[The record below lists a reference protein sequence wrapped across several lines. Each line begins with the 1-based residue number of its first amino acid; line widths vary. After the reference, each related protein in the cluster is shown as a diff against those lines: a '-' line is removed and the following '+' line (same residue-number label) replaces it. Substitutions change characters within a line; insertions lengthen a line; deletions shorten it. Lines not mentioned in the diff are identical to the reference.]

1 MRKLAVGLL
10 IIGVVAGVTYVH
22 SGVRNRLF
30 FPLLFTVCLIGTVI
44 QFAIKRKFRSRTQA
58 VIVFIVAV
66 VIGSIYVLA
75 TMYGLA

>member
-30 FPLLFTVCLIGTVI
+30 FPLLFTTCLILSVI
-44 QFAIKRKFRSRTQA
+44 EFSIKGKFRSRTQA
-58 VIVFIVAV
+58 VMVFIVAV
-66 VIGSIYVLA
+66 VIGSIYIVA
-75 TMYGLA
+75 AMYGLA